1 MKDYSKIKKLI
12 KASLELLKVQQVVGE
27 YQCGKL
33 ALSIREKRKLAKRLT
48 DAQSVW
54 QNARQGVTK

>member
-1 MKDYSKIKKLI
+1 MKDYTKIKKLI
-12 KASLELLKVQQVVGE
+12 KASLEYLKVQQVVSE

>member
-12 KASLELLKVQQVVGE
+12 KASLELLKVPQVVGE

-33 ALSIREKRKLAKRLT
+33 ALSIREKRKLSQRLT
-48 DAQSVW
+48 DARSVW
-54 QNARQGVTK
+54 ENARKGVTK

>member
-1 MKDYSKIKKLI
+1 LI